1 MRSTTVRSM
10 RPAVR
15 SILVRQPKEVEAIPE
30 SDDPPIEPVPP
41 ASESKAE
48 LVDAAPAADTMSEA
62 GAVDQNDSDAED
74 DEPAQRFLIPTS
86 YPINEMDCL
95 GNPQREMLYD
105 GWESGYADEECSVI
119 SRSFRK
125 GFLKF
130 ASSPFNRL
138 SERQLFAI
146 FNFARDGLAFL
157 MCEAACRRFCRML
170 RGSTGLGPKLWVA
183 RPMRYGERVLAT
195 IPGICVGTT
204 TYENALPACTYPHDL
219 SDGCGR
225 QGVLEFAALSVMRDE
240 MCRSGNAGL
249 VIFRHIVAERWATI
263 VADVYARSRC
273 LGVNAKLVRLDLTD
287 IIKDV
292 TEIVETWAIE
302 LIRNA
307 VRCSIH
313 RKSST
318 LTAADLELARTITQ
332 DRRTMPTE
340 PYLKACDSGVDVNR
354 VRLSG
359 QLDKRFSID
368 ALPSIRVAVKDRI
381 IRSLVRRAGGVAFN
395 VRAYEML
402 WVLILQR
409 MCRLLERVAV
419 LAAYREGVDSDPT
432 LSLRPEIRDLMYANE
447 GLEGRFYSSAE
458 HMDTDDD
465 DDDDDDDDSSIGSL
479 SDLSTDD
486 GEYDPDERDIA
497 AEAQAR
503 LERSLAR
510 RKCDACGKQGEISE
524 RPFPTCD
531 LCGHRRYCG
540 RRCQRADWL
549 THKVDCPGYAQQQMM
564 ET

>member
-1 MRSTTVRSM
+1 M
-10 RPAVR
+10 
-15 SILVRQPKEVEAIPE
+15 QPKEVEAIPE

-48 LVDAAPAADTMSEA
+48 LVEAAPAADTMSEA
-62 GAVDQNDSDAED
+62 GDVEETDSDAEQD
-74 DEPAQRFLIPTS
+74 QPVKRFLIPTS
-86 YPINEMDCL
+86 DPINEMDCL
-95 GNPQREMLYD
+95 GNPQREMLYA
-105 GWESGYADEECSVI
+105 GWESGFADERCSVV

-125 GFLKF
+125 GFLT
-130 ASSPFNRL
+130 ASSPFQRL
-138 SERQLFAI
+138 SEKQLYAVFD
-146 FNFARDGLAFL
+146 FARDGLAFL
-157 MCEAACRRFCRML
+157 MCEAACRGFCRLL
-170 RGSTGLGPKLWVA
+170 RGSDGLGRKLWAA
-183 RPMRYGERVLAT
+183 RPIRYGGRVLGS
-195 IPGICVGTT
+195 IPGVCAGTT
-204 TYENALPACTYPHDL
+204 TYVQVGSIPGTLVQKTFPACTYPHDL
-219 SDGCGR
+219 EIDDCGR
-225 QGVLEFAALSVMRDE
+225 QGVLAFAALSVMRDE
-240 MCRSGNAGL
+240 MYRSGNAGL
-249 VIFRHIVAERWATI
+249 VIFRHIAAERWATI

-273 LGVNAKLVRLDLTD
+273 LGVHSKLVRLDDLTD
-287 IIKDV
+287 IIKDA
-292 TEIVETWAIE
+292 TEIVEVWAIE

-307 VRCSIH
+307 VRCSLH
-313 RKSST
+313 RKSMT

-332 DRRTMPTE
+332 DRTCGTA
-340 PYLKACDSGVDVNR
+340 PYYQPCDVGVDVHR
-354 VRLSG
+354 ARLSG
-359 QLDKRFSID
+359 QPEEKRFSID

-447 GLEGRFYSSAE
+447 GLEGRFYSPAE
-458 HMDTDDD
+458 HMDTDD

-549 THKVDCPGYAQQQMM
+549 THKVDCPGYAHQQQMSDS
-564 ET
+564 